1 MPLVTG
7 PRQRARELRRF
18 ITLAESDKRRS
29 GGTNRALVDFEKALT
44 DGQVNGKD
52 HSVRCLFEELVPDG
66 REIVESWDPRNGGR
80 GHMLSESAIETGNF
94 TAISGQIVYQS
105 VLDADDKPGMIG
117 GLLCPD
123 RQTAFDGEKI
133 AGIAE
138 IGDNAEVVEEG
149 GNYPTVGTSAE
160 YIETPRTTKR
170 GFIVPVTKEA
180 IFFDRTGQVLQR
192 AGDVA
197 GWLGINKEKRCI
209 DAAIGSSSIYNRNGR
224 SATTTYGDDS
234 GDHDFDNLAASNA
247 LADWT
252 DIENALLLF
261 DGMTDPVTGE
271 PIDVLGQLVLIIPS
285 ALKMTA
291 MSVLNA
297 TEIREVTNTNT
308 TTLSANPLKGE
319 FAGTSLNITIA
330 TSPYVA
336 SRVGNSTTWFIGNP
350 SKAFAYGVNW
360 PITSVEA
367 PTNSNDEFHRDIV
380 AQYKVS
386 ERGTVEAHNPRFMV
400 KSTA

>member
-29 GGTNRALVDFEKALT
+29 GGTNRALTDFEKALT
-44 DGQVNGKD
+44 DGQVDGKD
-52 HSVRCLFEELVPDG
+52 HSIRCLFEELVPDG
-66 REIVESWDPRNGGR
+66 REVVESWDPRNGGR

-105 VLDADDKPGMIG
+105 VLDAYDKPGLIG

-123 RQTAFDGEKI
+123 RPTTFDGEKI

-138 IGDNAEVVEEG
+138 IGDHAEVVEEG

-192 AGDVA
+192 ASDVSE
-197 GWLGINKEKRCI
+197 WLGINKEKRCI
-209 DAAIGSSSIYNRNGR
+209 DAAIGTTSLYKRNGR
-224 SATTTYGDDS
+224 AATTTYGNDS

-261 DGMTDPVTGE
+261 DGMTDPVTAE
-271 PIDVLGQLVLIIPS
+271 PIDVLGKLVLVVPS

-291 MSVLNA
+291 MSVLDA
-297 TEIREVTNTNT
+297 TEVREVTNTNT

-330 TSPYVA
+330 TSPYVS

-386 ERGTVEAHNPRFMV
+386 ERGTVEVHNPRFMV